1 MIDLAYVGTKGTHLP
16 ATRDINEVNPSTQA
30 TPYSQFNSILEVE
43 PRANSIYNALQFRS
57 EKRVSQGLAFLAAYT
72 WSRSIDDDSAVF
84 SGSVSS
90 GVPQNSYDFRADR
103 GLSDFQ
109 VEQRL
114 VFSYLYDLPLGAGRK
129 WLNNPGIINHIFG
142 SWQTAGIATMQTGS
156 PFTISMPA
164 SESGTSITAFGVPYR
179 PDQVGDPNKAGPVA
193 ANPGCSAPT
202 QIHTPNS
209 WFNTCAFATPENP
222 LLGTAGRNNVI
233 GPGLNNLD
241 FSLLKDVP
249 FRHEGRRL
257 QLRFE
262 FFNLFNIPHF
272 DIPGGAF
279 SGSGFGVVQSA
290 SKYGS
295 KPPRQIQLGL
305 KYIF

>member
-1 MIDLAYVGTKGTHLP
+1 M
-16 ATRDINEVNPSTQA
+16 
-30 TPYSQFNSILEVE
+30 E
-43 PRANSIYNALQFRS
+43 PRAHSIYNALQFRS

-84 SGSVSS
+84 SGSVGS
-90 GVPQNSYDFRADR
+90 GVPQNSYDFRLDR

-109 VEQRL
+109 VEQRF

-156 PFTISMPA
+156 PFTINMPA
-164 SESGTSITAFGVPYR
+164 SQTGTSITSFGVPYR
-179 PDQVGDPNKAGPVA
+179 PDLVGDPNKAGPVA
-193 ANPGCSAPT
+193 ANPGCSAPA
-202 QIHTPNS
+202 QIHTPDS
-209 WFNTCAFATPENP
+209 WFNTCAFASPQNP
-222 LLGTAGRNNVI
+222 LLGTDGRNNVI

-241 FSLLKDVP
+241 FSLLKDIP

-262 FFNLFNIPHF
+262 FFNVFNIPHF

-290 SKYGS
+290 NKYGS